1 MEPQHVYKQRLS
13 TEREDTSSFAARSY
27 EREKIQSRKYKGI
40 FILNI
45 ILQTIIAFLS
55 IIFFLLTPTGNHY
68 IVLLFITMLLLNI
81 FFSILIWVSPKK
93 LKNIRKVLYS
103 CFAFISTLVL
113 LYVSS
118 IAITEANS
126 TGALLLAWAIA
137 ILLDTVVYW
146 FARLIP
152 PVVV

>member
-55 IIFFLLTPTGNHY
+55 IIFSLLTPIKNY
-68 IVLLFITMLLLNI
+68 SVVLLFLNMLLLNI
-81 FFSILIWVSPKK
+81 FFSILIWISPKK

-113 LYVSS
+113 LFVSV

-126 TGALLLAWAIA
+126 AGALLLAWAITILIDA
-137 ILLDTVVYW
+137 IVYW

-152 PVVV
+152 PITL

>member
-55 IIFFLLTPTGNHY
+55 IIFSLLSPIRNYSVVLFFLN
-68 IVLLFITMLLLNI
+68 ILLLNI
-81 FFSILIWVSPKK
+81 FLSILIWISPKK
-93 LKNIRKVLYS
+93 LKNIRKVIYS

-113 LYVSS
+113 LYASL

-126 TGALLLAWAIA
+126 AGGLLLAWAIT
-137 ILLDTVVYW
+137 ILIDTIVYW

-152 PVVV
+152 PITL